1 MSDSS
6 GSPPPLDPVRG
17 VFLGDLAHDLST
29 PLTAIHGATELLLNG
44 AYGPLD
50 GEQRALMVEVL
61 ASARELRAFVQD
73 VADLGAL
80 DTGRLVFASAPC
92 GRRGAGRG
100 ARLVARRD
108 GRPSA
113 AVTFSSTRSVDGPVE
128 SDEPAAAADLHGAL
142 RLRGEG
148 LAARQPGHGDRR
160 ARGRPPA
167 RRGPIHRHH
176 ATGDPA
182 TLFAD
187 RRDATPGVPKPYR
200 GPGLGLPLIGRV
212 VTAWGGRVSAEQRD
226 GALVLGV
233 DVPVR

>member
-44 AYGPLD
+44 AYGPLE
-50 GEQRALMVEVL
+50 GEQRALMLEVL

-80 DTGRLVFASAPC
+80 DTGRLLFASAPVDV
-92 GRRGAGRG
+92 A
-100 ARLVARRD
+100 ALVRELGSSLGETAAKR
-108 GRPSA
+108 
-113 AVTFSSTRSVDGPVE
+113 AVTFVLDTHVEGPVE
-128 SDEPAAAADLHGAL
+128 SDGR
-142 RLRGEG
+142 RLRQIFSALFGY
-148 LAARQPGHGDRR
+148 AVKAS
-160 ARGRPPA
+160 
-167 RRGPIHRHH
+167 RRGSQVTATVGH
-176 ATGDPA
+176 AAGRLRAEVRSTGITTGDPA

-187 RRDATPGVPKPYR
+187 RRDATPGVPKPYS

-212 VTAWGGRVSAEQRD
+212 VRAWGGQVSAERRD

>member
-44 AYGPLD
+44 AYGPLE
-50 GEQRALMVEVL
+50 GEQRALMLEVL

-80 DTGRLVFASAPC
+80 DTGRLLFASAPVDV
-92 GRRGAGRG
+92 A
-100 ARLVARRD
+100 ALVRELGSSLGETAAKR
-108 GRPSA
+108 
-113 AVTFSSTRSVDGPVE
+113 AVTFVLDTHVEGPVE
-128 SDEPAAAADLHGAL
+128 SDGR
-142 RLRGEG
+142 RLR
-148 LAARQPGHGDRR
+148 Q
-160 ARGRPPA
+160 
-167 RRGPIHRHH
+167 IF
-176 ATGDPA
+176 A

-187 RRDATPGVPKPYR
+187 RRDATPGVPKPYS

-212 VTAWGGRVSAEQRD
+212 VRAWGGQVSAERRD